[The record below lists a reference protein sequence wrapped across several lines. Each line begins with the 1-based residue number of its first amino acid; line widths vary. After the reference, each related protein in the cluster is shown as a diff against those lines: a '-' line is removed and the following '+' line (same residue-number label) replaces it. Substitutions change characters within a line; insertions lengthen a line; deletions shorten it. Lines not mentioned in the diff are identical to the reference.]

1 MFFEVHHVERK
12 ITYTQREEK
21 TNPKKIAAELG
32 ITTQT
37 LQTWERGESEPK
49 ASQLVILSKL
59 FGVSIEEI
67 CTGNETSADQRL
79 SLKISEAEKLNPEE
93 KNCIE
98 TLLEAMLI
106 RHYVREVKITE

>member
-1 MFFEVHHVERK
+1 MLNERLRTLREK
-12 ITYTQREEK
+12 KKLTQ
-21 TNPKKIAAELG
+21 KKIAAELG